1 MAAKK
6 KLAEE
11 PEEPSRAAGACVLVV
26 LIGVVTAVVFAVS
39 PTAGPLF
46 VWGAGTVAVWWHVR
60 RVSDKSAPPPPEA
73 GRPSCRKCAGQ
84 KPVSVTPSET
94 QKGMLIYS
102 FDLPKRPGHTHI
114 HTVEEVVEE
123 VSET

>member
-1 MAAKK
+1 MSAKK
-6 KLAEE
+6 KPDVE

-26 LIGVVTAVVFAVS
+26 LVGVVTAVVFAVS

-60 RVSDKSAPPPPEA
+60 RVSDKSAPPPPVP
-73 GRPSCRKCAGQ
+73 GRSFCRKCAGQ
-84 KPVSVTPSET
+84 EPVSVTPSET

-102 FDLPKRPGHTHI
+102 YALAKRPGHTHT
-114 HTVEEVVEE
+114 HVAAGEVNDA
-123 VSET
+123 

>member
-1 MAAKK
+1 MSARKK
-6 KLAEE
+6 PDVE

-26 LIGVVTAVVFAVS
+26 LIGVVTAAVFAVS

-73 GRPSCRKCAGQ
+73 GRASCRKCAGQ
-84 KPVSVTPSET
+84 EPVSVTPSET

-102 FDLPKRPGHTHI
+102 YALAKRPGHTHV
-114 HTVEEVVEE
+114 HTVEEVN
-123 VSET
+123 ET